1 MNGLEYSRLARAVI
15 DQKEDL
21 MNEWEWLSKRILP
34 RSRDVLRQLKTPAR
48 DFKRENC
55 AKACEALHTLAGA
68 FITHVTPSGQ
78 KWFEFEDKSIK
89 KSKTY
94 ENWYRHATDVTLDA
108 LASSNFYPS
117 LQETHVDRC
126 LFGTGCMLCESKKS
140 GGLSFKHIPIGSY
153 GIAEDKEG
161 NVDTVCRSFKY
172 TAHQAVQAWGIKRLP
187 TEVREAFNR
196 PERRFTEEFEFL
208 HLVMPRKGYTL
219 GNGRADVPPRKMR
232 FASVYLYNGGSMPIV
247 EEGGY
252 PEFPYLVSRFLKW
265 DNVWGYPAARKCLDE
280 LEAVVRMYRHL
291 DKLAELAVYP
301 RCFGD
306 AEQEGDLD
314 YRAGGETV
322 IDRSIAGL
330 NLPREWGINGR
341 LDWGLEHIKELEGK
355 IESAFFVPFLR
366 VISSV
371 DRQMTATE
379 VVARQKEQVIGI
391 SATFS
396 QFVYDFNVFLERIF
410 AELFRQGAFNSDA
423 ATQPKDFIVEAPDG
437 IDYSVTVP
445 GVSYKGVISQ
455 SIEMAQRQSMDYAMQ
470 TAAQYIQFTGD
481 PSAMDCIDISKA
493 IKFLFKVSAA
503 PSEVYRDKAEIE
515 QVQTDRQQA
524 QQQQLA
530 LMASQA
536 ANQQSQAVRNVS
548 E

>member
-1 MNGLEYSRLARAVI
+1 MDGLEYGRLARAVI
-15 DQKEDL
+15 DQKDDL
-21 MNEWEWLSKRILP
+21 MNEWDWLSKRILP
-34 RSRDVLRQLKTPAR
+34 RSRDVLRQLKAPAS
-48 DFKRENC
+48 DFKREHC
-55 AKACEALHTLAGA
+55 AKACEALHTLVGA

-78 KWFEFEDKSIK
+78 KWFEFEDKGIR
-89 KSKTY
+89 KSDKY
-94 ENWYRHATDVTLDA
+94 ENWHRNATDVTLDS
-108 LASSNFYPS
+108 LAASNFYTS
-117 LQETHVDRC
+117 LQETHMDRC
-126 LFGTGCMLCESKKS
+126 LFGTGCMLAEGKEG

-153 GIAEDKEG
+153 GIAENKEG
-161 NVDTVCRSFKY
+161 SVDTVCRSFKY
-172 TAHQAVQAWGIKRLP
+172 TAHQAVQAWGIKRVP
-187 TEVREAFNR
+187 HEVREAFNR

-219 GNGRADVPPRKMR
+219 GNGNAAVNPRKMR
-232 FASVYLYNGGSMPIV
+232 FASVYLYSGGSMPII

-265 DNVWGYPAARKCLDE
+265 DSVWGYPAARKCLDE
-280 LEAVVRMYRHL
+280 LEAVIKMYRHL
-291 DKLAELAVYP
+291 DKLGELSVYP
-301 RCFGD
+301 RLFTD
-306 AEQEGDLD
+306 AEQDGDID
-314 YRAGGETV
+314 YRAGGVTV
-322 IDRSIAGL
+322 IDRNIAGL
-330 NLPREWGINGR
+330 NLPREWGTQGR
-341 LDWGLEHIKELEGK
+341 LDWGLESIEQLEKK

-366 VISSV
+366 VVSNV

-410 AELFRQGAFNSDA
+410 AELFRQGAFNTTS

-437 IDYSVTVP
+437 VDYSVTIP

-470 TAAQYIQFTGD
+470 TAAQYIQMSGD
-481 PSAMDCIDISKA
+481 ASAMDCVDISKA

-503 PSEVYRDKAEIE
+503 PSEVYRSDAEIE
-515 QVQTDRQQA
+515 QVRTGRQQA
-524 QQQQLA
+524 QKEQLA

-548 E
+548 Q